1 MNAADTIAV
10 DVHPAELAEIAPD
23 VVDVYAAL
31 RAQFYWADRVIVNPG
46 AVEPEVLEGELL
58 VLKEAGVGV
67 R

>member
-1 MNAADTIAV
+1 VNAEDTIAV

-46 AVEPEVLEGELL
+46 AVEPEVLEGEI
-58 VLKEAGVGV
+58 VAPTDC
-67 R
+67 

>member
-1 MNAADTIAV
+1 MRAPDTIAV

-31 RAQFYWADRVIVNPG
+31 RTQFYWADRVIVNP
-46 AVEPEVLEGELL
+46 AAAEPEVLEGEI
-58 VLKEAGVGV
+58 VGPAD

>member
-31 RAQFYWADRVIVNPG
+31 RAQFYWADRVIVNPA
-46 AVEPEVLEGELL
+46 AVEPEVLDG
-58 VLKEAGVGV
+58 GIVGPTI

>member
-1 MNAADTIAV
+1 MRAPDTIAV

-31 RAQFYWADRVIVNPG
+31 RTQFYWADRVIVNP
-46 AVEPEVLEGELL
+46 AAAEPEVLEGES
-58 VLKEAGVGV
+58 VGPAD

>member
-1 MNAADTIAV
+1 MRAADTNAV

-31 RAQFYWADRVIVNPG
+31 RAQFYWADRVIVNPA
-46 AVEPEVLEGELL
+46 AVEPEVLDGEI
-58 VLKEAGVGV
+58 VGPTI

>member
-1 MNAADTIAV
+1 M
-10 DVHPAELAEIAPD
+10 HPAELAEIAPD

-46 AVEPEVLEGELL
+46 AVEPEVLEGEI
-58 VLKEAGVGV
+58 VAPTN

>member
-1 MNAADTIAV
+1 VRAPDTIAV

-31 RAQFYWADRVIVNPG
+31 RAQFFWADRVIVNPS
-46 AVEPEVLEGELL
+46 AAEPDVLEGEI
-58 VLKEAGVGV
+58 VGSTD